1 VKDELNPFND
11 QTRTNVTIFTN
22 YSGYEHDESESIKKR
37 RLEHSDWHNGT
48 HAFYTDFSVERNYAF
63 GIPFAMLASVFML
76 GVPVL
81 LFWLTRNRV
90 SQIEKDRVNEKIAVD
105 DAVAKIQNFGRI
117 LLARRRVEMLR
128 EKSNEKAR
136 SKKLALNGR
145 RQSVA
150 GFIDAKRRNSNSS
163 SSSSSSRG
171 GTNIIS
177 TSTPTP
183 TSTLRAKFAKYRDIE
198 VVSFI
203 EKVSERSE

>member
-1 VKDELNPFND
+1 
-11 QTRTNVTIFTN
+11 
-22 YSGYEHDESESIKKR
+22 
-37 RLEHSDWHNGT
+37 
-48 HAFYTDFSVERNYAF
+48 
-63 GIPFAMLASVFML
+63 ML